1 MSFEL
6 EDFFPNAAQ
15 GLSNIGFLFGAGA
28 SFKAGYPLM
37 PKLTVEVIAKLTQ
50 GEVDLLDSLVER
62 SLSKMIDKVNG
73 DPDIEVI
80 SDITEAALFAA
91 DNKDPVYHKL
101 ESVQAAIREK
111 IVEILSST
119 KKPYLDDHI
128 RFFTALNRLLS
139 GRSESVWIF
148 TPNYDLLF
156 EIAASLAKVPLFNGF
171 IGTSLRFFN
180 IQTLDLMLGAKD
192 GQRFS
197 PLTQPLFRLIKLHG
211 SLDWWKDETSVFN
224 TQSQAQI
231 QKNVSR
237 VMILPRRRKVTE
249 TLEAPFGD
257 IFRFSDRI
265 LGPRCKYLVSCGYGY
280 GDEHI
285 NGTLLLPKLQQAKI
299 RLTAFI
305 KSDTPNLDLF
315 KNHPPFSFGN
325 ETFIKKAG
333 NIQNVG
339 TDLWEFDKFV
349 DLLCKHAGV

>member
-6 EDFFPNAAQ
+6 EDFFPNATQ

-28 SFKAGYPLM
+28 SVKAGYPLM
-37 PKLTVEVIAKLTQ
+37 RKLTVEVIAKLAQ
-50 GEVDLLDSLVER
+50 GEVDLLDSLVEK
-62 SLSKMIDKVNG
+62 SLSKKIDKVNG

-80 SDITEAALFAA
+80 LDITEAALFAV
-91 DNKDPVYHKL
+91 DNKDTVYNKL
-101 ESVQAAIREK
+101 ISVQASIREK
-111 IVEILSST
+111 IVEVLSST
-119 KKPYLDDHI
+119 TKPYLDDHI

-171 IGTSLRFFN
+171 FGTSLRFFN
-180 IQTLDLMLGAKD
+180 IQAFDLMLGAKD

-224 TQSQAQI
+224 TQSQDQI
-231 QKNVSR
+231 QKNVTR

-265 LGPRCKYLVSCGYGY
+265 IGTRCKYLVSCGYGY

-285 NGTLLLPKLQQAKI
+285 NGTLLLPKVQQAKI
-299 RLTAFI
+299 RLTAFM
-305 KSDTPNLDLF
+305 KSDTPNLDPF
-315 KNHPPFSFGN
+315 KNCPPFSFGN
-325 ETFIKKAG
+325 ETFIEKAG

-339 TDLWEFDKFV
+339 TDLWQFDKFV
-349 DLLCKHAGV
+349 DRLCKHAGV